1 MSAVVSAVSTSN
13 HIATAASNS
22 TRRTADFH
30 PSIWGSHFLAYASD
44 NMEVEVDNNM
54 RQEFEMLK
62 EDVRMMFPS
71 TMEDNTLAHK
81 LNFINSVQR
90 LGVAYH
96 FESEIDEAL
105 QQIYNSCTGNNII
118 THCDDLHSI
127 ALLFRLL
134 RQQGYHISPGVFNKF
149 KDETGKFS
157 ARLENDVPALLSL
170 YEAAQY
176 RVKGEELLDEALD
189 FTQNQLVRS
198 LKNQLSPSMEAQ
210 VKRSL
215 NRPLHKGMPRLES
228 RYYMSFYKEDPANNK
243 VLLTFAKLDFNILQ
257 KLHQKELGTITK

>member
-1 MSAVVSAVSTSN
+1 MSAVVSAVSTST
-13 HIATAASNS
+13 HIVTAASKS
-22 TRRTADFH
+22 TRRTADFQ
-30 PSIWGSHFLAYASD
+30 PSIWGSHFLTYGSD

-62 EDVRMMFPS
+62 EDVRMMFPA

-96 FESEIDEAL
+96 FESEIDQAL
-105 QQIYNSCTGNNII
+105 Q
-118 THCDDLHSI
+118 L
-127 ALLFRLL
+127 
-134 RQQGYHISPGVFNKF
+134 QQGYHISPGVFNKF

-189 FTQNQLVRS
+189 FTQNHLVRS
-198 LKNQLSPSMEAQ
+198 LKNQLCPSMEAQ
-210 VKRSL
+210 VKHSL
-215 NRPLHKGMPRLES
+215 NRPLHKGMTRLES
-228 RYYMSFYKEDPANNK
+228 RYYMSFYEEDPAHNK